1 MEMNVTMEMSLPTMM
16 CAQAVRA
23 SEHPRVPISQPR
35 RLVMCVSNESIY
47 WMIHVWTDGHL
58 MARNNY
64 VSPVL
69 NVPFVTMV
77 IVPSK
82 RQMACLVTTE
92 MDRHSATPVITVRVA
107 VRNARS
113 TVSMKLA

>member
-1 MEMNVTMEMSLPTMM
+1 MIRV
-16 CAQAVRA
+16 QAVRA
-23 SEHPRVPISQPR
+23 SEHLRVPISQPR
-35 RLVMCVSNESIY
+35 RLVMCVPNESIY

-69 NVPFVTMV
+69 NVPSVTMV

-82 RQMACLVTTE
+82 QQMACLVTTE
-92 MDRHSATPVITVRVA
+92 MEGLSATPVIMVRVA
-107 VRNARS
+107 VRHARS
-113 TVSMKLA
+113 TVSMKLV